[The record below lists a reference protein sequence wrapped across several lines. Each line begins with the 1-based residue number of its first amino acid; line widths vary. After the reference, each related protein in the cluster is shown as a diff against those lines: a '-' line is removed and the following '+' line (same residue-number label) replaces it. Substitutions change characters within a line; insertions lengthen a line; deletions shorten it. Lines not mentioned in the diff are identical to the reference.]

1 MTASS
6 IPTRAEQVAVVES
19 FLDCIVR
26 KSFDRLPIAPEY
38 TAQSPLTPKLAGQ
51 AALDYLRVVARAVNA
66 IRIEQHIVEG
76 HHVATL
82 FEEDTANGTI
92 PVFSRFHIEEGRIK
106 DVRVFY
112 DPRGIAASPESGT
125 R

>member
-1 MTASS
+1 MAASS

-26 KSFDRLPIAPEY
+26 KDFDRLPIAPDY
-38 TAQSPLTPKLAGQ
+38 TAQSPLTPRLTGQ
-51 AALDYLRVVARAVNA
+51 AALDYLRVVARAVSA

-76 HHVATL
+76 HQVATL
-82 FEEDTANGTI
+82 FEEDTASGTLS
-92 PVFSRFHIEEGRIK
+92 VFSRFQIEEGRIK

-112 DPRGIAASPESGT
+112 DPRQIAAPSEP
-125 R
+125 RR

>member
-1 MTASS
+1 MTTSS
-6 IPTRAEQVAVVES
+6 VPTRDEQVAVVES
-19 FLDCIVR
+19 FLDCIV
-26 KSFDRLPIAPEY
+26 KKDFDRLPIASQY
-38 TAQSPLTPKLAGQ
+38 TAQSPLTSKLTGH

-76 HHVATL
+76 NHVATL
-82 FEEDTANGTI
+82 FEEDTANGTL
-92 PVFSRFHIEEGRIK
+92 PVFSRFHIEEGRVK

-112 DPRGIAASPESGT
+112 DPRRIAALPESAG

>member
-1 MTASS
+1 MTTAST
-6 IPTRAEQVAVVES
+6 PTRDDQVAVVES

-26 KSFDRLPIAPEY
+26 KDFGQLPIASEY
-38 TAQSPLTPKLAGQ
+38 TAQSPLTSKLTGQ
-51 AALDYLRVVARAVNA
+51 AALDYLRIVARSVKA

-82 FEEDTANGTI
+82 FEEDTANGTL
-92 PVFSRFHIEEGRIK
+92 PVFSCFHIEGGRIK
-106 DVRVFY
+106 GVRVFY
-112 DPRGIAASPESGT
+112 DPRRIAASVESGG

>member
-1 MTASS
+1 MTSAST
-6 IPTRAEQVAVVES
+6 PTRDEQVAVVES

-26 KSFDRLPIAPEY
+26 KDFDQLPIAPEY
-38 TAQSPLTPKLAGQ
+38 TAESPLTPKLTGR
-51 AALDYLRVVARAVNA
+51 AALDYLRIVARAVKA

-76 HHVATL
+76 QHVATL
-82 FEEDTANGTI
+82 FEEDTANGTL
-92 PVFSRFHIEEGRIK
+92 PVFSCFHIEEGRIK

-112 DPRGIAASPESGT
+112 DSRRIVAPPESGG

>member
-1 MTASS
+1 MTSAFT
-6 IPTRAEQVAVVES
+6 PTRDEQVAVVES

-26 KSFDRLPIAPEY
+26 KDFDRLPIAPEY
-38 TAQSPLTPKLAGQ
+38 TAESPLTPKLAGK
-51 AALDYLRVVARAVNA
+51 AALDYLRIVARAIKA
-66 IRIEQHIVEG
+66 IRVEQHIVEG

-82 FEEDTANGTI
+82 FEEDTANGTL

-112 DPRGIAASPESGT
+112 DPRRIIASPESGG

>member
-1 MTASS
+1 MTTASN
-6 IPTRAEQVAVVES
+6 PTRDEQVAVVES

-26 KSFDRLPIAPEY
+26 KDFDRLPIAPGY
-38 TAQSPLTPKLAGQ
+38 TAQSPLTPKLTGR
-51 AALDYLRVVARAVNA
+51 AALDYLRIVAQAVKA
-66 IRIEQHIVEG
+66 IRIERHIVEG

-92 PVFSRFHIEEGRIK
+92 PVFSCFHIEEGRIK

-112 DPRGIAASPESGT
+112 DPRRIVASPG

>member
-1 MTASS
+1 MTTSS
-6 IPTRAEQVAVVES
+6 IPTRDEQVVVVES

-26 KSFDRLPIAPEY
+26 KAFDRIPIAPEF
-38 TAQSPLTPKLAGQ
+38 TAQSPLTPKLVGR
-51 AALDYLRVVARAVNA
+51 AALDYLRVVARAVND

-82 FEEDTANGTI
+82 FEQDTVNGTL

-112 DPRGIAASPESGT
+112 DPRRIVASPESGA

>member
-1 MTASS
+1 MTTSS
-6 IPTRAEQVAVVES
+6 IPTRDEQVAVVEL
-19 FLDCIVR
+19 FFDCIVR
-26 KSFDRLPIAPEY
+26 KDFDRIPIGPEY
-38 TAQSPLTPKLAGQ
+38 TAQSPLTPKLTGK
-51 AALDYLRVVARAVNA
+51 AALDYLRVVAGAVNA

-76 HHVATL
+76 HNVATL
-82 FEEDTANGTI
+82 FEEDTVNGTL

-112 DPRGIAASPESGT
+112 DPRRIAASPESKG

>member
-1 MTASS
+1 MISS
-6 IPTRAEQVAVVES
+6 PTRDQQVAVVES

-26 KSFDRLPIAPEY
+26 KDFDRLPIAPEY
-38 TAQSPLTPKLAGQ
+38 TAQSPLTPKLTGQ
-51 AALDYLRVVARAVNA
+51 AALEYLRVVARAVNA

-76 HHVATL
+76 DHVATL
-82 FEEDTANGTI
+82 FEEDTVNGTL

-112 DPRGIAASPESGT
+112 DPRRIATSPESGG

>member
-1 MTASS
+1 MKASS
-6 IPTRAEQVAVVES
+6 IPTRDEQVAVVES

-26 KSFDRLPIAPEY
+26 KDFDRLPIAREY
-38 TAQSPLTPKLAGQ
+38 TAQSPLTPKLTGQ
-51 AALDYLRVVARAVNA
+51 AALDYLRVVARAVNS

-76 HHVATL
+76 DQVATL
-82 FEEDTANGTI
+82 FEEDTANGTL
-92 PVFSRFHIEEGRIK
+92 PVFSRFQIEKGRIK

-112 DPRGIAASPESGT
+112 DPRRIAGSSESG

>member
-1 MTASS
+1 MTTSS
-6 IPTRAEQVAVVES
+6 NPTRDEQVAVVEL

-26 KSFDRLPIAPEY
+26 KDFDRLPIAPEY
-38 TAQSPLTPKLAGQ
+38 TAQSPLTRKLTGP
-51 AALDYLRVVARAVNA
+51 AALDYLRVVARAVSA

-76 HHVATL
+76 DDVATL
-82 FEEDTANGTI
+82 FEEDTVNGTL

-112 DPRGIAASPESGT
+112 DPSRIAASSESGG

>member
-1 MTASS
+1 VTTASL
-6 IPTRAEQVAVVES
+6 PTREEQVAVVES

-26 KSFDRLPIAPEY
+26 KDFDRLPIAPDY
-38 TAQSPLTPKLAGQ
+38 TAESPLTPKLTGQ
-51 AALDYLRVVARAVNA
+51 AALDYLQIVARAVTA
-66 IRIEQHIVEG
+66 IRIEKHIVEG

-82 FEEDTANGTI
+82 FEEDTVNGTL
-92 PVFSRFHIEEGRIK
+92 PVFSCFHIEEGRIK

-112 DPRGIAASPESGT
+112 DARRIIAPPESGG

>member
-1 MTASS
+1 
-6 IPTRAEQVAVVES
+6 VAVVES

-26 KSFDRLPIAPEY
+26 KDFDRLPIAPEY
-38 TAQSPLTPKLAGQ
+38 TAESPLTRKLTGQ
-51 AALDYLRVVARAVNA
+51 AAMDYLRIVARAVSA

-76 HHVATL
+76 NRVATL
-82 FEEDTANGTI
+82 FEEDTANGTL
-92 PVFSRFHIEEGRIK
+92 PVFSCFRIEEGRIQ

-112 DPRGIAASPESGT
+112 DSRRIVAPRESGG